1 MGRCGFGSLRRFPG
15 LESKRL
21 MERVDLGSLFL
32 HFVALWFVAVGGP
45 SAILPDIHRYVVDV
59 HRLLSNREFAEIYT
73 LAQAAPGPNVM
84 YTTLIGWYLAGWSG
98 ALATTIPLL
107 VPATTLTLVVGHF
120 IERYPDA
127 PILRAIRRGLTPIT
141 IGLMFSGATVLM
153 RAVSHDWRGYLT
165 TVLTAVIV
173 LRLTCN
179 PLWLLAAGAIL
190 GIAGVF

>member
-1 MGRCGFGSLRRFPG
+1 
-15 LESKRL
+15 
-21 MERVDLGSLFL
+21 MERVDLTALFL
-32 HFVALWFVAVGGP
+32 HFAALWFVAVGGP
-45 SAILPDIHRYVVDV
+45 SAILPDIHRYVVDA
-59 HRLLSNREFAEIYT
+59 HQLLSNREFAEIYT

-84 YTTLIGWYLAGWSG
+84 YTTLIGWHLAGWSG

-107 VPATTLTLVVGHF
+107 VPAMTLTLVVGHV
-120 IERYPDA
+120 IERYPEA

-165 TVLTAVIV
+165 TILTAAVV

-179 PLWLLAAGAIL
+179 PLWLLAAGGLL

>member
-1 MGRCGFGSLRRFPG
+1 
-15 LESKRL
+15 
-21 MERVDLGSLFL
+21 MERVDLSALFL
-32 HFVALWFVAVGGP
+32 HLMALWFVAVGGP
-45 SAILPDIHRYVVDV
+45 SAILPDIHRYVVDA
-59 HRLLSNREFAEIYT
+59 HQLLSNREFAEIYT

-84 YTTLIGWYLAGWSG
+84 YTTLIGWHLAGLPG

-107 VPATTLTLVVGHF
+107 VPAMTLTLVVGHV
-120 IERYPDA
+120 IERYPEA

-141 IGLMFSGATVLM
+141 IGLMLSGATVLM

-165 TVLTAVIV
+165 TVLTAAIV

-190 GIAGVF
+190 GIAGLL